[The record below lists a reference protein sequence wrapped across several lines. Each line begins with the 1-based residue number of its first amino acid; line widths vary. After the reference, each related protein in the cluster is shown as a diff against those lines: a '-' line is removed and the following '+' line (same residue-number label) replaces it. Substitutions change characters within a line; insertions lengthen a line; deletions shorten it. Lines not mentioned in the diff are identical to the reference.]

1 MEVFGQKKRAPQ
13 AALFFHVFC
22 LLSVSDLAELT
33 TIVGQARLAHTVGQT
48 KRAALGAGN
57 DAGNLQLPHV
67 AATLVAASLGHFSLR
82 NRHGDTSF
90 GYFDPF
96 GSLVDLDLLRLVIQQ
111 LRKRRQPWI
120 YFGSAPAGAEVQVGT
135 AAVTKTFAV
144 F

>member
-1 MEVFGQKKRAPQ
+1 MCFG
-13 AALFFHVFC
+13 

-57 DAGNLQLPHV
+57 DAGNFQLPHV

-96 GSLVDLDLLRLVIQQ
+96 GSLVDLDLLSFVIQQ

-120 YFGSAPAGAEVQVGT
+120 YVRFAIAGTEVQVSP
-135 AAVTKTFAV
+135 AAAAKPFAV